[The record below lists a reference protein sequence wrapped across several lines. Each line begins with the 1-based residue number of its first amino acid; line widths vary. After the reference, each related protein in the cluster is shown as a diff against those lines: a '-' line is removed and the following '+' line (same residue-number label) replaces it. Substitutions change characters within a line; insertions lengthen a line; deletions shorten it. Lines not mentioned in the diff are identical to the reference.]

1 MATFNIEVEIPNE
14 VASNFEE
21 LHAFQKHIVYQVRH
35 YNEYASLETVYGDEI
50 GINKFEKKDDDLALA
65 EEFEMRRE

>member
-1 MATFNIEVEIPNE
+1 
-14 VASNFEE
+14 
-21 LHAFQKHIVYQVRH
+21 HAFQKHIVYQVKH

-65 EEFEMRRE
+65 EEFEMRRK